1 MTRLELAI
9 AWRYLRSR
17 RGSKLLSF
25 ISVIAISGVVI
36 GVSALIII
44 IGVMNGLQHDLR
56 DKILVG
62 SPDIRVLT
70 YGDDLKMDSW
80 RFALKK
86 VREVPGVVAA
96 APFVQSEGA
105 MNAGRTYA
113 SGVYV
118 VGIPETASGYPQVTT
133 IRKHAIKGKFSF
145 ESSDGTHHGVVIGQL
160 LASRFNVWPG
170 DTINLISVA
179 GIQPNA
185 ATGGYVPR
193 VYRYQVT
200 GVFRTGMY
208 EYDNAYVYIG
218 LHAAQ
223 EFAGI
228 DSSVTGIEV
237 GTADRW
243 NAGPVATAITNHLGF
258 PYRTVD
264 WEEQNHSLFQA
275 LKLEKLGMGVILL
288 LIVIVAAFNIVSTLS
303 MVVHDKT
310 REIGILK
317 AMGLHSSSIR
327 NIFLIQGLVIGA
339 AGTGMGLILG
349 FAGALALDRYK
360 FIKLDPSVYFIDHL
374 PVNTQPRD
382 VIIIVVAS
390 LLIAA
395 LATLYPAIQAAKLY
409 PVDAIRSE

>member
-17 RGSKLLSF
+17 RGSRLLSF
-25 ISVIAISGVVI
+25 ISVIAIAGVVV

-56 DKILVG
+56 EKILVG

-70 YGDDLKMDSW
+70 YGDDLTMSSW
-80 RFALKK
+80 RFALRR
-86 VREVPGVVAA
+86 VREVKGVVAA

-118 VGIPETASGYPQVTT
+118 VGIPGPGSGYPEVTT
-133 IRKHAIKGKFSF
+133 VRQHAIRGKFSF
-145 ESSDGTHHGVVIGQL
+145 ESADGKHRGVVIGQL

-179 GIQPNA
+179 GVQQNA
-185 ATGGYVPR
+185 ATGGYIPR
-193 VYRYQVT
+193 VYQYQVT
-200 GVFRTGMY
+200 GVFQTGMY

-218 LHAAQ
+218 LAAAQ
-223 EFAGI
+223 EFAGM

-237 GTADRW
+237 GTSDRW
-243 NAGPVATAITNHLGF
+243 NAGPVASAITEHLGF

-264 WEEQNHSLFQA
+264 WQEQNHSLFQA

-317 AMGLHSSSIR
+317 AMGLRSSAIR
-327 NIFLIQGLVIGA
+327 NIFLVQGLVIGA
-339 AGTGMGLILG
+339 TGTAMGLALG

-374 PVNTQPRD
+374 PVTTQPRD
-382 VIIIVVAS
+382 VIMIVIAS
-390 LLIAA
+390 LFISG
-395 LATLYPAIQAAKLY
+395 LATLYPAIQAAKLF